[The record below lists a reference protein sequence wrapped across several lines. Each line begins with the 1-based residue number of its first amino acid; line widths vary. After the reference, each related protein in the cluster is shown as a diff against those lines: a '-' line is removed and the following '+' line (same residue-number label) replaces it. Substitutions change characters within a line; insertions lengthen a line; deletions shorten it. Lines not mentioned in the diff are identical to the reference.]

1 MEQLPKFFAIKNDTD
16 NPLWVKYI
24 SWLSDY
30 ARKNGYNG
38 TSWNGGINAYYG
50 VTDNYDCGNTGWH
63 YQLKTFPEGT
73 VELTLEQWDEIV
85 NGYKLPE
92 KWYCVVTEE
101 NKEILDKWRKDKASC
116 FNFISLTYD
125 CVVLSKHPTDD
136 SYFCGAQD
144 MKLNQKHFFDYKEIT
159 TQEFI
164 KYVLKQKEIKDT
176 ILKEGDIVE
185 LLDIKYTVRKPEERW
200 YLNNS
205 SPLASNDEIFIR
217 LGLNKKVLQ
226 RKTLGYSGVG
236 IFPECYTAEDL
247 TKFVTAIQ
255 QEILKQ
261 EKQKEMKNRTISAA
275 NAQRIINIACENW
288 KQKLA
293 ANWGFNIALS
303 KDIQILEDFYQ
314 EMRKACT
321 DSQNV
326 LFDEIFGKDE
336 EVYPD
341 GTPCLVK
348 DNGHSIYKLAYA
360 NGKGEFYYNTKK
372 SGESCTWKYHIKL
385 DINNLPVNE

>member
-30 ARKNGYNG
+30 ARKNGYTG

-73 VELTLEQWDEIV
+73 VELTLEQWDEAV
-85 NGYKLPE
+85 NVFELPE

-101 NKEILDKWRKDKASC
+101 NKEILDEWRKANASTHLWC
-116 FNFISLTYD
+116 VLKTYD

-136 SYFCGAQD
+136 SYFCGARF
-144 MKLNQKHFFDYKEIT
+144 MKLNHKLFFDYKEIT

-185 LLDIKYTVRKPEERW
+185 LLDIKYTVRKPEEKW

-205 SPLASNDEIFIR
+205 SPLASNNEIFIR
-217 LGLNKKVLQ
+217 LGLNKRDFQ
-226 RKTLGYSGVG
+226 RKILGYYESG

-255 QEILKQ
+255 EEILKQ
-261 EKQKEMKNRTISAA
+261 EKQMKNRKISAS
-275 NAQRIINIACENW
+275 NAQRIINIACPSWKEN
-288 KQKLA
+288 LA
-293 ANWGFNIALS
+293 NKWS
-303 KDIQILEDFYQ
+303 KDIVLGNEINVSEESYQ

-321 DSQNV
+321 APQNV

-341 GTPCLVK
+341 GTPCLVRS
-348 DNGHSIYKLAYA
+348 DISQGWYFRYA
-360 NGKGEFYYNTKK
+360 NGKGEFYDISKK
-372 SGESCTWKYHIKL
+372 SGESSTWRQHMKL